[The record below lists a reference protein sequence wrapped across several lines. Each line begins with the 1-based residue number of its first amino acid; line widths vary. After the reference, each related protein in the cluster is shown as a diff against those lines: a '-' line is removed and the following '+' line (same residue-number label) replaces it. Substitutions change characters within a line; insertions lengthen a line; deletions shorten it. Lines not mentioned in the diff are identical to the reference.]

1 MDLDLLREREDKG
14 VAAVRDLKPS
24 EQWAALQMLIF
35 ALNLR
40 LTQVDIAAE
49 KLRAFKRENAG

>member
-14 VAAVRDLKPS
+14 VSAVRDLRPS

-49 KLRAFKRENAG
+49 KVKAFKREST